1 MAAAAQA
8 RTPRQRVGSFM
19 AGTKKGLWMTSLA
32 ISGGLGTLMLRAHSI
47 VKSSNERS
55 GKTCVKRGD
64 RWLCRTVEE
73 QPVHLSFVVL
83 NREVKERVNFRG
95 CEGRVHIVV
104 ACRPNKAIALSIQN
118 IVRLLTA
125 RLREPRRS

>member
-47 VKSSNERS
+47 VKSGNKRS
-55 GKTCVKRGD
+55 GKTCLERGD
-64 RWLCRTVEE
+64 RWRCRTVEE
-73 QPVHLSFVVL
+73 KPVHLCFVVL
-83 NREVKERVNFRG
+83 NREGKERVDFRG
-95 CEGRVHIVV
+95 REGRVYIV
-104 ACRPNKAIALSIQN
+104 
-118 IVRLLTA
+118 
-125 RLREPRRS
+125 